1 MSPEHD
7 NCRLPAHYLA
17 KLIVHLSHISGNSAR
32 YNIRDVFLDRQGKR
46 MLIPGIQD
54 RFPENSKKNE
64 KAASSI
70 CAGKEI
76 YLTNEGIGAI
86 LPIDPNN
93 LGRYSTIN
101 PFEVSMVIIDP
112 GTQ

>member
-46 MLIPGIQD
+46 MLIP
-54 RFPENSKKNE
+54 E
-64 KAASSI
+64 
-70 CAGKEI
+70 AG
-76 YLTNEGIGAI
+76 A
-86 LPIDPNN
+86 DP
-93 LGRYSTIN
+93 LIEHPRGMSLLI
-101 PFEVSMVIIDP
+101 PP
-112 GTQ
+112 L